1 MREKEIIAWIFGLG
15 AMVSLFSIYQQK
27 ERRGL
32 ILSKLCA
39 DICWIVHYFCL
50 GAYGGMIPNFVGFF
64 RELTFIQRDK
74 KRWAST
80 VIIPIVFIL
89 INWGLGITTF
99 KAPINILPICA
110 STFVTISLWLRRP
123 RLTKLI
129 SIPVSITFLVYDCF
143 VGSYI
148 GIVNES
154 IAIFSIILY
163 FLREKGGKTN
173 G

>member
-1 MREKEIIAWIFGLG
+1 MTGKEILAWIFGLG
-15 AMVSLFSIYQQK
+15 AMIALFSIYQQK
-27 ERRGL
+27 ERRRL

-39 DICWIVHYFCL
+39 DVCWIIHYLCL
-50 GAYGGMIPNFVGFF
+50 GAYGGMIPNVVGFF

-74 KRWAST
+74 KRWASSIFLP
-80 VIIPIVFIL
+80 IIFIL
-89 INWGLGITTF
+89 INLGLGITTF
-99 KAPINILPICA
+99 KEPINILPICA
-110 STFVTISLWLRRP
+110 STFATISLWLRRP
-123 RLTKLI
+123 RLTKL
-129 SIPVSITFLVYDCF
+129 VSMPASLAFLVYDCF